1 MKREDVYKLID
12 VERNYQDSRW
22 DGIILSETAAIESD
36 KDKSVAEWI
45 IYMEQLLNQAKA
57 GVYSLDKDGAL
68 EFIRKTTAVGVACM
82 EYNETPSR

>member
-1 MKREDVYKLID
+1 MD
-12 VERNYQDSRW
+12 
-22 DGIILSETAAIESD
+22 DGTDRD